1 MIQFIGGSGGWS
13 VNRMDRGIVK
23 RGLNQV
29 DDLTLPAVSPQPPDP
44 QVECKL
50 LDLAGTSKT
59 AICVNI
65 KNFHSQRVINCGAA
79 SWCS

>member
-1 MIQFIGGSGGWS
+1 M
-13 VNRMDRGIVK
+13 NRMDRGIVK

-50 LDLAGTSKT
+50 LDLAGDFKKQLH
-59 AICVNI
+59 V
-65 KNFHSQRVINCGAA
+65 
-79 SWCS
+79 